1 MSQHG
6 LWAEI
11 VKRGYVETADGRR
24 LPLHSATSFEQCE
37 FIQQQMQSVGAV
49 KTLEV
54 GLAYGISA
62 LAICQKLQGTIGGRH
77 IAIDPW
83 QKTECWHSVGLEN
96 LRRAGF
102 ETLVDFFDES
112 AEQCLPKLAAAG
124 VCLDF
129 AYIDAGKRLDDTLI
143 YSSYVMR
150 MLRVGGRV
158 VFDDAQFPGIRA
170 ALRYLVQD
178 PRYRCVATMNPD
190 GRSWRR
196 SSAEALVRHL
206 PLANRLA
213 APDILMSDREL
224 GIAGQCVVLEKV
236 ADTEADWKWH
246 PCV

>member
-49 KTLEV
+49 KTLEI

-112 AEQCLPKLAAAG
+112 AEQCLPKLVAAG

-178 PRYRCVATMNPD
+178 PRYRCVAILNPD
-190 GRSWRR
+190 GRSRGR
-196 SSAEALVRHL
+196 DFAERLARCL
-206 PLANRLA
+206 PNARKLA
-213 APDILMSDREL
+213 APQLVVSDQEL
-224 GIAGQCVVLEKV
+224 GIAANCVVLEKV

>member
-37 FIQQQMQSVGAV
+37 FIQQQMQSVGAA

-62 LAICQKLQGTIGGRH
+62 LAICQELQGTVGGRH

-178 PRYRCVATMNPD
+178 PRYRCVATLNPD

-224 GIAGQCVVLEKV
+224 GIAGHCVVLEKV

-246 PCV
+246 PHV